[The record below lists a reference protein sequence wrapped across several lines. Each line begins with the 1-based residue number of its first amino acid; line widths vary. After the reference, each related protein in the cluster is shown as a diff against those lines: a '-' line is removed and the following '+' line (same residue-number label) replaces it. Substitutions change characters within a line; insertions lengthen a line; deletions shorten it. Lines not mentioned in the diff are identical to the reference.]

1 MRKGVLFAGFVIA
14 LVVCFGCSRTA
25 LRLRS
30 GTGKDVSWGGVEYQ
44 KVASGVW
51 KVEVGKPDKVN
62 LLSELEFT
70 PKIDAINAIEEVD
83 LPVDKSEI
91 TTEVFDGKTYIRFHL
106 DKEEKIYGLGLN
118 FKSVQQ
124 RGRITRLHVDH
135 YGGSDNGRTH
145 APVPFFV
152 SSKGYG
158 VLINAARYID
168 VYAGTSVRKDSK
180 NPPKLQNRN
189 TDRDWNPQPY
199 SDNLEFLVPAEGVEL
214 VFFAG
219 KNMLDVV
226 RRFNLYNGGGV
237 LPPKWG
243 LGFWQRVPTL
253 YSDKQVEEEVNEFK
267 KRDFPLSV
275 IGLEPG
281 WMTRSY
287 PCTYQ
292 WDPGRFPSPD
302 SFVENMSAQGIK
314 VNLWVNPGVAP
325 DCDIASEIEPYT
337 GTHTEWNG
345 MLPDYSMKETKEI
358 MGRHFEKNVISKG
371 VSGFKMDENDGYDSW
386 VAPDVAKYPSGIS
399 GEQMRQIYG
408 SLMQSFMT
416 GLYKEKN
423 ERTYGLVRAGNAG
436 TTSYPFVIYND
447 YYNHRDFIT
456 ALINSSFIG
465 VLWTPE
471 VRASKTSE
479 EWLRRMQTVCFSPLA
494 MLNAWADGTKPW
506 SFPDVERQVK
516 DVMKLRMS
524 LIPYLYT
531 AFAHYAFEGIPPVR
545 AMSLEPGFEME
556 ATYDQGVLDSTDN
569 PYKMARRQ
577 EMKDQF
583 MVGESLLVAPLFA
596 GETERTVVLPEGKWY
611 DFYSGKLVGE
621 SEKITVKPGLD
632 KIPVFVKDGGMI
644 PMYEPMTSI
653 PEGQVP
659 VIVRHYGSKASTF
672 ELYDDDGQTYDY
684 EKGAFTWISL
694 SADPASKTGKAIV
707 PEGGKVW
714 SFSDF
719 KFEFMK

>member
-1 MRKGVLFAGFVIA
+1 M
-14 LVVCFGCSRTA
+14 
-25 LRLRS
+25 
-30 GTGKDVSWGGVEYQ
+30 EYQ

-91 TTEVFDGKTYIRFHL
+91 TTEVFDGKTYIRFPL

-281 WMTRSY
+281 WMTRS
-287 PCTYQ
+287 
-292 WDPGRFPSPD
+292 
-302 SFVENMSAQGIK
+302 
-314 VNLWVNPGVAP
+314 
-325 DCDIASEIEPYT
+325 
-337 GTHTEWNG
+337 
-345 MLPDYSMKETKEI
+345 
-358 MGRHFEKNVISKG
+358 
-371 VSGFKMDENDGYDSW
+371 
-386 VAPDVAKYPSGIS
+386 
-399 GEQMRQIYG
+399 
-408 SLMQSFMT
+408 
-416 GLYKEKN
+416 
-423 ERTYGLVRAGNAG
+423 
-436 TTSYPFVIYND
+436 
-447 YYNHRDFIT
+447 
-456 ALINSSFIG
+456 
-465 VLWTPE
+465 
-471 VRASKTSE
+471 
-479 EWLRRMQTVCFSPLA
+479 
-494 MLNAWADGTKPW
+494 
-506 SFPDVERQVK
+506 
-516 DVMKLRMS
+516 
-524 LIPYLYT
+524 
-531 AFAHYAFEGIPPVR
+531 
-545 AMSLEPGFEME
+545 
-556 ATYDQGVLDSTDN
+556 
-569 PYKMARRQ
+569 
-577 EMKDQF
+577 
-583 MVGESLLVAPLFA
+583 
-596 GETERTVVLPEGKWY
+596 
-611 DFYSGKLVGE
+611 LVGCTGY
-621 SEKITVKPGLD
+621 S
-632 KIPVFVKDGGMI
+632 
-644 PMYEPMTSI
+644 TS
-653 PEGQVP
+653 
-659 VIVRHYGSKASTF
+659 
-672 ELYDDDGQTYDY
+672 
-684 EKGAFTWISL
+684 GAKSCR
-694 SADPASKTGKAIV
+694 
-707 PEGGKVW
+707 
-714 SFSDF
+714 
-719 KFEFMK
+719 

>member
-1 MRKGVLFAGFVIA
+1 MSGKGFFLFVTVLILWACGA
-14 LVVCFGCSRTA
+14 DKSRNCQFDFTKG
-25 LRLRS
+25 L
-30 GTGKDVSWGGVEYQ
+30 E

-51 KVEVGKPDKVN
+51 KAEIGNPDKVN
-62 LLSELEFT
+62 LLSELDFN
-70 PKIDAINAIEEVD
+70 PKIDAINNIEEAE
-83 LPVDKSEI
+83 LPVDKAVI
-91 TTEVFDGKTYIRFHL
+91 TAEVFDGKTYIRFPL
-106 DKEEKIYGLGLN
+106 DKEEKVYGLGLN
-118 FKSVQQ
+118 FQSVQQ
-124 RGRITRLHVDH
+124 RGRIARLHVDH
-135 YGGSDNGRTH
+135 YGGLDNGRTH

-168 VYAGTSVRKDSK
+168 VYAGTSVRKDTK
-180 NPPKLQNRN
+180 NPPVLYNRN
-189 TDRDWNPQPY
+189 TDQEWSAQPY

-214 VFFAG
+214 VFFSG
-219 KNMLDVV
+219 KSMLDVV
-226 RRFNLYNGGGV
+226 RRFKLYNGGGV

-243 LGFWQRVPTL
+243 LGFWHRVPTL
-253 YSDKQVEEEVNEFK
+253 FSEEQVKEEVGEFK
-267 KRDFPLSV
+267 KRGFPLSV

-281 WMTRSY
+281 WMTRAY

-292 WDPGRFPSPD
+292 WDPGRFPNPEA
-302 SFVENMSAQGIK
+302 FVKDMAAQDIK

-325 DCDIASEIEPYT
+325 DCEIASEIEPYT

-345 MLPDYSMKETKEI
+345 MLPDYSLAETKKI
-358 MGRHFEKNVISKG
+358 MGDHFSRNAIDKG
-371 VSGFKMDENDGYDSW
+371 VSGFKMDENDGYDFW

-416 GLYKEKN
+416 GLYRRKN

-506 SFPDVERQVK
+506 SFADVEEQVRQV
-516 DVMKLRMS
+516 MMLRMC

-531 AFAHYAFEGIPPVR
+531 TFAHYAFDGIPPVR
-545 AMSLEPGFEME
+545 AMCLEPGCE
-556 ATYDQGVLDSTDN
+556 AD
-569 PYKMARRQ
+569 P
-577 EMKDQF
+577 KDQF

-596 GETERTVVLPEGKWY
+596 GETSRKVILPKGKWY
-611 DFYSGKLVGE
+611 DFYTGDFVGDGV
-621 SEKITVKPGLD
+621 TVSVEPGLD
-632 KIPVFVKDGGMI
+632 KIPVFVKDGGII
-644 PMYEPMTSI
+644 PMYEPMTTL
-653 PEGQVP
+653 PEGPVP
-659 VIVRHYGSKASTF
+659 VSVRHYGVKASSF
-672 ELYDDDGQTYDY
+672 DLYDDDGRTYDY
-684 EKGAFTWISL
+684 EKGEFTWIRL
-694 SADPASKTGKAIV
+694 VADPAVASGKATVLDDGTI
-707 PEGGKVW
+707 W
-714 SFSDF
+714 SFNDYEF
-719 KFEFMK
+719 KFMTK

>member
-1 MRKGVLFAGFVIA
+1 MRNRVILTGIVLILCACG
-14 LVVCFGCSRTA
+14 LE
-25 LRLRS
+25 
-30 GTGKDVSWGGVEYQ
+30 KDPVYE

-62 LLSELEFT
+62 LLSELDFT
-70 PKIDAINAIEEVD
+70 PRIDAINAIGEAD

-91 TTEVFDGKTYIRFHL
+91 KLEVFDGKTYIRFPL

-118 FKSVQQ
+118 FQSVQQ
-124 RGRITRLHVDH
+124 RGRIARLHVDH

-168 VYAGTSVRKDSK
+168 VYAGTSVRKDSN

-189 TDRDWNPQPY
+189 TDSDWNPQPY
-199 SDNLEFLVPAEGVEL
+199 SDNLEFLVPSEGVEL

-219 KNMLDVV
+219 KTMLDVV

-253 YSDKQVEEEVNEFK
+253 YSDAQVKDEVNEFK
-267 KRDFPLSV
+267 KRGFPLSV

-281 WMTRSY
+281 WMTRAY
-287 PCTYQ
+287 PCSYQ
-292 WDPGRFPSPD
+292 WDPGRFPDPEA
-302 SFVENMSAQGIK
+302 FVRDMGNQGIR

-325 DCDIASEIEPYT
+325 DCDIASEIEPFT

-345 MLPDYSMKETKEI
+345 MLPDYSMKEAKEI
-358 MGRHFEKNVISKG
+358 MGKHICANVIDKG

-416 GLYKEKN
+416 GIYRERN

-436 TTSYPFVIYND
+436 TSSYPFVIYND

-506 SFPDVERQVK
+506 SFADVEKQVK
-516 DVMKLRMS
+516 DIMTLRMS

-531 AFAHYAFEGIPPVR
+531 AFAHYAFEGTPPVR
-545 AMSLEPGFEME
+545 AMNLEPGF
-556 ATYDQGVLDSTDN
+556 DKD
-569 PYKMARRQ
+569 
-577 EMKDQF
+577 MKDEF

-596 GETERTVVLPEGKWY
+596 GETERKVVLPAGRWY
-611 DFYSGKLVGE
+611 DFYTGE
-621 SEKITVKPGLD
+621 FAGEGEVITVRPGLD
-632 KIPVFVKDGGMI
+632 RIPVYVKDGGII
-644 PMYEPMTSI
+644 PMYEPLTDL
-653 PEGQVP
+653 PDGPAP
-659 VIVRHYGSKASTF
+659 VLVRHYGVKASEF
-672 ELYDDDGQTYDY
+672 DLYDDDGQTYDY
-684 EKGAFTWISL
+684 EKGEFIWIKL
-694 SADPASKTGKAIV
+694 VADPATASGRAIV
-707 PEGGKVW
+707 PENGNVW
-714 SFSDF
+714 SFSGHEF
-719 KFEFMK
+719 KFMTKQSIN